1 LSVRITI
8 DHDIFDVRSEEE
20 RHALDYLFLR
30 AARHRHAQAVIITN
44 PVYVPGG
51 DHGKLDE
58 WLCSRHPQQE
68 HAFRRV
74 LTTSLIHARGP
85 RNAVKSHPGDPPR
98 FYLPGPLQIRVER
111 RTESDWAARKLTLAD
126 ATDLLEEPVHWVV
139 ENERTETRFVLH
151 LADPTNRATLQEC
164 LAAPGRIVRTSGGSG
179 EIRKRLESLI
189 VGARTSD
196 KWRRMLRSWVLFD
209 SDAGEQDAREPS
221 KNACDIMK
229 LCKKVVT
236 TYGEGLSWICLHRRE
251 IESYVPDC
259 GLQNGTKTGSQKVF
273 VDRVI
278 AWRAREDRKEW
289 AWALDLKK
297 GLSGDLRPGWDV
309 GLSEAA
315 MKAIKTGTVP
325 PQPQM
330 LKAPFYGC
338 SATELDEMKQ
348 GFGDK
353 LGKLLRAEVD
363 PVWAP
368 EFATEYDRDPAD
380 QVSRSEFVQSLFDR
394 M

>member
-1 LSVRITI
+1 MSVRITI
-8 DHDIFDVRSEEE
+8 DHDVFDVRSEDE
-20 RHALDYLFLR
+20 RNDLDSLFLK
-30 AARHRHAQAVIITN
+30 AARNRHAQAVIIPN
-44 PVYVPGG
+44 PVYVPGE

-58 WLCSRHPQQE
+58 WLRNRHPEQE

-74 LTTSLIHARGP
+74 LATSLIHARGP
-85 RNAVKSHPGDPPR
+85 RNAVKSDLRDPPR

-126 ATDLLEEPVHWVV
+126 AIDLLDEPVHWVV

-151 LADPTNRATLQEC
+151 LAEPTNRATLQEC
-164 LAAPGRIVRTSGGSG
+164 LAAPGRVVRTSGGSG
-179 EIRKRLESLI
+179 EIRARLESLLM
-189 VGARTSD
+189 GARTSD

-209 SDAGEQDAREPS
+209 SDAGERDAREPS
-221 KNACDIMK
+221 QWACNIMT

-236 TYGEGLSWICLHRRE
+236 TYGEGLSWICLRRRE
-251 IESYVPDC
+251 TESYVPDC
-259 GLQNGTKTGSQKVF
+259 GLKNESTDSQKVF

-289 AWALDLKK
+289 AWAMDLKK
-297 GLSGDLRPGWDV
+297 GLRGDLRPNWDV
-309 GLSEAA
+309 GLSEAD
-315 MKAIKTGTVP
+315 KGAIKAGQMP

-330 LKAPFYGC
+330 LKAPFDGC
-338 SATELDEMKQ
+338 SAAELDEMKL
-348 GFGDK
+348 GLGDK

-368 EFATEYDRDPAD
+368 EFATEYDRDPTD
-380 QVSRSEFVQSLFDR
+380 HVSRSELVQSLFDR